1 MWCAEAGAAAV
12 AATALRRPR
21 RAPAAGVRA
30 SIPPVEPEV
39 KRAAGA
45 SRLPL
50 IAAVAS
56 SGVLVVSIAFWLS
69 RSNPGSSWA
78 ELLFWVGL
86 GLIVLVPAA
95 RLVGT
100 GAARAERV
108 GLVVTVGLLLY
119 AVKVIHDPFGF
130 TYADEWV
137 HVYNAQEI
145 ARTGS
150 LFHANPIIGVTPR
163 YPGLESATA
172 AVSSLTHLGLFASGV
187 IVVGVA
193 RILAALG
200 LFLLLEGVTGSTR
213 LAGIGGIVYAANPNF
228 LFWSGQFSYESLALA
243 LAIFAATAAVK
254 SVRSGTA
261 SRPAWTAVS
270 CLAVL
275 ATVVTHHLTAIAL
288 AGFLVAVCI
297 VAVARPATRGRTP
310 WIPAGLAVSAI
321 VLWIL
326 EVAPGTTG
334 YLFPVLGRAFHQVV
348 ATVLGHAS
356 GRHLFGGGSAGQ
368 PVAPEWA
375 RLVALASVGLIV
387 LALPFGF
394 VDAYRRGFLRNPFAL
409 VLAGAAA
416 LYVAVLPMR
425 LVPAA
430 WETSNRSSEFLL
442 VRVALVLAAIPAAR
456 PHASRRVVA
465 GSTAFLAVLL
475 VGGIIAGWPP
485 RVLLA
490 LPFRGVA
497 SGGATIVPEPAAVAV
512 WARTVL
518 GPGHRFIAPEAIGR
532 ELLVDGGQIA
542 YVTSAPFNAATVI
555 YGPEITSGIVD
566 TLTNHS
572 IGYVVVDRR
581 AAGDDS
587 MAGYFF
593 RSQDDGQR
601 VDPPSIGKFDSFPG
615 VDRVYDSGDIVVYD
629 VKALRGAA

>member
-1 MWCAEAGAAAV
+1 VGRAELPVWV
-12 AATALRRPR
+12 AATSTLPHAGE
-21 RAPAAGVRA
+21 APAAGVRP
-30 SIPPVEPEV
+30 SIPALESEEE
-39 KRAAGA
+39 RAAGA

-50 IAAVAS
+50 IAVVAS

-69 RSNPGSSWA
+69 RSNPGSSPA

-95 RLVGT
+95 RLIGT
-100 GAARAERV
+100 GAARGERV

-150 LFHANPIIGVTPR
+150 LFHANPLIGVTPR
-163 YPGLESATA
+163 YPGLESATVA
-172 AVSSLTHLGLFASGV
+172 ISSLTHLGLFASGV

-200 LFLLLEGVTGSTR
+200 LFLLLEGVTGSAR
-213 LAGIGGIVYAANPNF
+213 LAGIGGVVYATNPNF

-243 LAIFAATAAVK
+243 LAIFAAAAAVK
-254 SVRSGTA
+254 SVRTGTA
-261 SRPAWTAVS
+261 HRRAWTAVS
-270 CLAVL
+270 SLAVL

-288 AGFLVAVCI
+288 AVFLVAVCI
-297 VAVARPATRGRTP
+297 LAGVRSATRGRAP
-310 WIPAGLAVSAI
+310 WIPAGLSVAAI
-321 VLWIL
+321 VLWIR

-334 YLFPVLGRAFHQVV
+334 YLFPVIGRAFHQVV

-387 LALPFGF
+387 LALPFGL
-394 VDAYRRGFLRNPFAL
+394 VSAYRRGFLRNPFAL
-409 VLAGAAA
+409 VLAAAA
-416 LYVAVLPMR
+416 VLYVAVLPMR

-430 WETSNRSSEFLL
+430 WETSNRSSEFLFL
-442 VRVALVLAAIPAAR
+442 GVALLLAAIPAAR
-456 PHASRRVVA
+456 RQVSRRFVA
-465 GSTAFLAVLL
+465 GSCAYLAVLL
-475 VGGIIAGWPP
+475 IGGIIAGWPP

-490 LPFRGVA
+490 LPFRATG
-497 SGGATIVPEPAAVAV
+497 SGGVTIVPGPAAVAV
-512 WARTVL
+512 WARTAL

-532 ELLVDGGQIA
+532 ELLVNGDQIA

-572 IGYVVVDRR
+572 IGYVVVDHR

-593 RSQDDGQR
+593 RSPDDGQQ
-601 VDPPSIGKFDSFPG
+601 VDRASDSKFESFPG
-615 VDRVYDSGDIVVYD
+615 IDRVYDSGDIVVYN
-629 VKALRGAA
+629 VKVLRGAS